1 VADFGFINAFL
12 SVSRGLETAEPEE
25 LDFDDSQGKLDPWA
39 DDWLRGRGLRA
50 QVELGEPN
58 KRKRA
63 PDDGD
68 PGHEVADARA
78 VETGVDLDR
87 ADLLTLAR
95 SQIGSPYVWA
105 DINPVGEAGGP
116 GSGFDCS
123 GFTQWVLSRFGI
135 QTEHLSSAQQKQFRK
150 VGREQLRPGD
160 LVFYH
165 YSDRNGPGDTA
176 DHVELYI
183 GNGQTIGSSSGG
195 VMVRDVNWDAFVGGG
210 ATGIDAS
217 EAVGGAGGTGRRAGP
232 RRPKPR
238 SEETAP
244 FTLVNANLGDA
255 PGFGA
260 IMAAAMQSPTVREQS
275 PPRGDPDRPRTG
287 GSVKTQL
294 RQGFIDSGRPDL
306 AKMVATKDFDTW
318 INAES
323 GWRTDA
329 VSQSFPGH
337 GRNYGLFQF
346 WEGHDWTDNFLNGTT
361 TWTADAY
368 TQAKL
373 VTRYFPHLS
382 PDDIRRYA
390 QQVRA
395 GEYRGWG

>member
-1 VADFGFINAFL
+1 MPEFGFISAFL
-12 SVSRGLETAEPEE
+12 NVGKGLEPTEPEE
-25 LDFDDSQGKLDPWA
+25 LDFDDSQGVLDPWA
-39 DDWLRGRGLRA
+39 DDWLRGRGTRA
-50 QVELGEPN
+50 KAVATLPR
-58 KRKRA
+58 RKA
-63 PDDGD
+63 SDDGD

-78 VETGVDLDR
+78 VEAGVDLDT
-87 ADLLTLAR
+87 ADLLSIAR

-135 QTEHLSSAQQKQFRK
+135 QTEHLSSAQQKQFRR
-150 VGREQLRPGD
+150 VNRQQLRPGD

-217 EAVGGAGGTGRRAGP
+217 EAVGGRGPTGRP
-232 RRPKPR
+232 RRPKAAP
-238 SEETAP
+238 EEGAAP
-244 FTLVNANLGDA
+244 GFSLVNASLNDPPA
-255 PGFGA
+255 FGP
-260 IMAAAMQSPTVREQS
+260 IMAAALQSPTLEV
-275 PPRGDPDRPRTG
+275 PPRANPEQARKG

-294 RQGFIDSGRPDL
+294 YQGFLDAGRPDL
-306 AKMVATKDFDTW
+306 AKMVRTKDFDTW

-346 WEGHDWTDNFLNGTT
+346 WEGHDWTVNFLNGET
-361 TWTADAY
+361 TWTADPY

-373 VTRYFPHLS
+373 VTRYFPHLT

-395 GEYRGWG
+395 GEYKGWG

>member
-1 VADFGFINAFL
+1 VPQDLPFISTFLNVSQGLAEADSG
-12 SVSRGLETAEPEE
+12 E
-25 LDFDDSQGKLDPWA
+25 LDFDDSQAVLDPWA
-39 DDWLRGRGLRA
+39 DDWLRGRGTRA
-50 QVELGEPN
+50 QMTLTRP
-58 KRKRA
+58 RQRA
-63 PDDGD
+63 EDDGD
-68 PGHEVADARA
+68 PGHAIADERAR
-78 VETGVDLDR
+78 EIGVDVGT
-87 ADLLTLAR
+87 ADLLTIAR

-105 DINPVGEAGGP
+105 DANPVGEAGGP
-116 GSGFDCS
+116 GAGFDCS

-135 QTEHLSSAQQKQFRK
+135 STTHLSSAQQKQFRR

-165 YSDRNGPGDTA
+165 YSDRNGPGDAA
-176 DHVELYI
+176 DHVEVYI

-210 ATGIDAS
+210 ATGIDAKS
-217 EAVGGAGGTGRRAGP
+217 GATTRP
-232 RRPKPR
+232 RRPRTRARVEGEP
-238 SEETAP
+238 EP
-244 FTLVNANLGDA
+244 FSLVNASLTDA

-260 IMAAAMQSPTVREQS
+260 IMAAAMQPISVTPPTSRVSPERA
-275 PPRGDPDRPRTG
+275 RGPG
-287 GSVKTQL
+287 GSVKAQL
-294 RQGFIDSGRPDL
+294 YQGFIDSGRPDL
-306 AKMVATKDFDTW
+306 AKMVYTKDFDAW

-329 VSQSFPGH
+329 ASQSFPGH

-346 WEGHDWTDNFLNGTT
+346 WEGHAWTDNFLNDAT

-373 VTRYFPHLS
+373 VTRYFPHLT
-382 PDDIRRYA
+382 PDDIHGYA
-390 QQVRA
+390 AQVRA